1 MPTPA
6 PRPDRGEPRTVGRD
20 PEALLGRLLGVGGR
34 TGCLTHLERVPA
46 RASRQVPWPRWAP
59 DVLVDRWR
67 RLGVRT
73 LWTHQHTAA
82 QHAHEGRC
90 VVLATGTGSGKS
102 IAYLL
107 PALTAVLAG
116 RSAADGRGATV
127 LYLAPTKALAA
138 DQARALREL
147 DVPGVRVGSYDG
159 DTAMDDRDWVRRFAA
174 YVLTNPDMLHAGILP
189 GHARWARF
197 FKALQFVVIDEA
209 HAYRGVF
216 GAHVAQVIRR
226 LRRICAA
233 YGSEPVFILASAT
246 TAEPALAAERLVG
259 QPVAAVTEDG
269 SPRGETAFALWEPPV
284 VSARGEH
291 GAPVRRSAV
300 AEVADLLGD
309 LVLEEAQT
317 VAFVRSRRAAETVAA
332 AVRDRL
338 LQTRPDLAARVAAY
352 RAGYLPE
359 ERRALER
366 GLHDRRL
373 LALASTNAL
382 ELGVDIAGLDAV
394 LLAGYPG
401 SRASVW
407 QQVGRAGRAGGR
419 ALAVLVARDDPLDSY
434 LAHHP
439 EALFGAPVE
448 ATVFDPDNPY
458 VLAPHLA
465 AAAAELPLQGA
476 DLGLFGPAAAG
487 AIDQLTEA
495 GLLRRRPS
503 GWYWTSRDRATELA
517 DIRGSGGG
525 TVRVVEAVTGRML
538 GTVDAASSH
547 RSVHEGAVYVHQG
560 STYLVDALDLD
571 DGAAVVVAAEPDY
584 TTSAREVNDL
594 RVLAVLDQVGWG
606 RSTVHLGEVEVT
618 GQVVSYVRRRA
629 GQSHRG
635 AGEFLSE
642 HPLDLPERTLQTVA
656 VWWTLPAELLA
667 AAGIRG
673 TAIGGALHAAEHAAI
688 GLLPLFATCDRW
700 DIGGLSH
707 PSHPDTGLPTV
718 FVHDGHQGGAGFA
731 ERGFHAA
738 AEWLTATRDVVVAC
752 SCADGCPGCVQS
764 PKCGNGNSPLD
775 KLGAARLLATMLGDR
790 SSVPAGR
797 RRPTEGDQT

>member
-1 MPTPA
+1 MLE
-6 PRPDRGEPRTVGRD
+6 RLLDRGGRD
-20 PEALLGRLLGVGGR
+20 A
-34 TGCLTHLERVPA
+34 CLTHLELLPA
-46 RASRQVPWPRWAP
+46 RAASAVPWPSWAP
-59 DVLVDRWR
+59 DELVERWH
-67 RLGVRT
+67 RLGVPA
-73 LWTHQHTAA
+73 LWTHQRAA
-82 QHAHEGRC
+82 AEHAHEGRC
-90 VVLATGTGSGKS
+90 VVVATGTGSGKS
-102 IAYLL
+102 LAYQL

-116 RSAADGRGATV
+116 RTAADGRGASV

-138 DQARALREL
+138 DQARALRVL
-147 DVPGVRVGSYDG
+147 DPPGVRIGSYDG
-159 DTAMDDRDWVRRFAA
+159 DTPMEERDWVRRFAG

-189 GHARWARF
+189 GHARWANFLR
-197 FKALQFVVIDEA
+197 ALRFVVIDEA

-226 LRRICAA
+226 LRRICAS
-233 YGSEPVFILASAT
+233 YGSDPVFVLASAT
-246 TAEPALAAERLVG
+246 TAEPAATAERLVG
-259 QPVAAVTEDG
+259 QRVAAVTEDG

-284 VSARGEH
+284 ISARGEH

-309 LVLEEAQT
+309 LVLDDAQT
-317 VAFVRSRRAAETVAA
+317 VAFVRSRRAAEGVAG

-338 LQTRPDLAARVAAY
+338 GPTRPDLAARVAAY
-352 RAGYLPE
+352 RGGYLPE
-359 ERRALER
+359 ERRVLE
-366 GLHDRRL
+366 GALHDRRL

-401 SRASVW
+401 TRASVW

-439 EALFGAPVE
+439 EALFGTPVE

-465 AAAAELPLQGA
+465 AAAAELPLQES
-476 DLGLFGPAAAG
+476 DLELFGPAAAS
-487 AIDQLTEA
+487 AIDGLTEA
-495 GLLRRRPS
+495 GLLRRRPT
-503 GWYWTSRDRATELA
+503 GWFWTSRDRATDLA
-517 DIRGSGGG
+517 DLRGSGA
-525 TVRVVEAVTGRML
+525 TVRVVEASTGRML
-538 GTVDAASSH
+538 GTVDAASAH

-560 STYLVDALDLD
+560 GTYLVQTLDLGD
-571 DGAAVVVAAEPDY
+571 AAAVVVAAEPDY
-584 TTSAREVNDL
+584 VTYAREVSDL
-594 RVLAVLDQVGWG
+594 RVLSVLDQQAWG
-606 RSTVHLGEVEVT
+606 RATAHLGEVQVT

-629 GQSHRG
+629 RT
-635 AGEFLSE
+635 GEFLSE
-642 HPLDLPERTLQTVA
+642 HALNLPERTLHTVA
-656 VWWTLPAELLA
+656 VWWTLPADLLA

-673 TAIGGALHAAEHAAI
+673 PAIGGALHAAEHAAI

-707 PSHPDTGLPTV
+707 PSHPDTHLPTI
-718 FVHDGHQGGAGFA
+718 FVHDGHQGGSGFA

-738 AEWLTATRDVVVAC
+738 VAWLTATRDLIAAC

-764 PKCGNGNSPLD
+764 PKCGNGNAPLD
-775 KLGAARLLATMLGDR
+775 KAGAARLFDTLLGNCT
-790 SSVPAGR
+790 PGPPGA
-797 RRPTEGDQT
+797 RRPTEGDSS